1 MGKEY
6 EVSESVK
13 ERVHSGLRWFN
24 VEEAAYYLNLSPR
37 TLYNRIS
44 RKSKN
49 PFPVKPKKDGKLVR
63 FDREALDA
71 YLESE

>member
-1 MGKEY
+1 MGNY
-6 EVSESVK
+6 DFSDGVK
-13 ERVHSGLRWFN
+13 ERVESGLRWLN

-44 RKSKN
+44 RKSEH

-71 YLESE
+71 YLESL